1 MDPQTPHLATSGG
14 ALFILL
20 GILFGLVWETPTLL

>member
-14 ALFILL
+14 ALFGLV
-20 GILFGLVWETPTLL
+20 GVLFGLVWRTLALI